1 MLNIILRKGGFM
13 EAIRIIK
20 KIDSDTLFEL
30 DKFMGQ
36 KVEIIIFP
44 IEVIPPKNAG
54 KRVFKKIDGLP
65 DGLEFQHKLRNEWS
79 S

>member
-1 MLNIILRKGGFM
+1 M
-13 EAIRIIK
+13 EAMRIIK
-20 KIDSDTLFEL
+20 KIKSDKLWEL

-44 IEVIPPKNAG
+44 IEEIPAKNTV

-65 DGLEFQHKLRNEWS
+65 DGLEFQHKLRSEWS

>member
-1 MLNIILRKGGFM
+1 M

-20 KIDSDTLFEL
+20 EVNSYTITEL
-30 DKFMGQ
+30 EKFMGR

-44 IEVIPPKNAG
+44 LETNSKKIG
-54 KRVFKKIDGLP
+54 KRVFKKIEGLP

-79 S
+79 F